1 MDTWT
6 QVPGFNLEDSVR
18 RFNMFGFTGETMDM
32 LLMPMII
39 GGREGLGSMGNDAP
53 LAVLSHTPRLL
64 FDYFKQLFA
73 QARLLFFFIV
83 PSPAYRHVN
92 CPLPL
97 SICLSF
103 CLSID
108 LLSCVSPAP
117 YSTIFPCPAVCTEC
131 RCSVGSLTC
140 ASCRFCSNP
149 PTRTPRSL

>member
-1 MDTWT
+1 MTRRHHTWT

-73 QARLLFFFIV
+73 QARLLFVLLSFPCLPV
-83 PSPAYRHVN
+83 PACLCGPPTLRSCLTFMSVFGSISSVRSPALFGRAA
-92 CPLPL
+92 LP
-97 SICLSF
+97 
-103 CLSID
+103 
-108 LLSCVSPAP
+108 
-117 YSTIFPCPAVCTEC
+117 FPI
-131 RCSVGSLTC
+131 
-140 ASCRFCSNP
+140 
-149 PTRTPRSL
+149 

>member
-1 MDTWT
+1 MHATAAAAAPSQ

-73 QARLLFFFIV
+73 QVRI
-83 PSPAYRHVN
+83 
-92 CPLPL
+92 
-97 SICLSF
+97 
-103 CLSID
+103 
-108 LLSCVSPAP
+108 
-117 YSTIFPCPAVCTEC
+117 
-131 RCSVGSLTC
+131 
-140 ASCRFCSNP
+140 
-149 PTRTPRSL
+149 